1 MSDVIYE
8 ETYEDILPCYYVGML
23 LNISLS
29 ALVGI
34 PFCIREYLVGKVDI
48 IYVFT
53 GYCGYIALVLVFYS
67 MLYLSICKDY
77 KKISFFFAVGMTV
90 TVFLSFLLVKVFHW
104 GITYGMLL
112 SLTIGFWLI
121 ACLEMS
127 VVRSYFKE
135 NSGKYRQVLVYFKEY
150 WPLVVTNFLY
160 ILGLYVHNF
169 VFWTTYLHMK
179 KVLFVIN
186 TLGGAGAERALLEL
200 LKRFT
205 PDQYEVDLYILLEQ
219 GELISQV
226 PEYVNILNRN
236 YTAESVLS
244 AEGKKKL
251 NKKVFMRLFTH
262 GALFKN
268 IPYLIKNA
276 VAMLGRKKIY
286 ADKLLWRIM
295 SDSGMKLNKS
305 YDMAVAYL
313 EGGATYFVHDH
324 VKARKKFT
332 FLHVD
337 YKYAGYSRGLDRDC
351 YLDFDRIFTV
361 SGEVKSVFDSVYP
374 ECRNKTFIFHN
385 LIDREEIY
393 RKSELPGGFSD
404 TYTRKR
410 ILTVGRLTAQKA
422 YEVAVDAMKLLKDQG
437 IKARWYVLGEGEL
450 RNKLQQ
456 KIDSLGLKEDF
467 LLLGAKENPYPYYK
481 QCDLYVHAT
490 RFEGKSIAIQEAQVL
505 GCTILVSDCS
515 GNREQVE
522 NGTDGILCQL
532 SPEDISRKIAELLG
546 NEEKCREYG
555 KKATVRISDEQG
567 DILKLFEIA

>member
-1 MSDVIYE
+1 
-8 ETYEDILPCYYVGML
+8 
-23 LNISLS
+23 
-29 ALVGI
+29 
-34 PFCIREYLVGKVDI
+34 
-48 IYVFT
+48 
-53 GYCGYIALVLVFYS
+53 
-67 MLYLSICKDY
+67 
-77 KKISFFFAVGMTV
+77 
-90 TVFLSFLLVKVFHW
+90 
-104 GITYGMLL
+104 
-112 SLTIGFWLI
+112 
-121 ACLEMS
+121 
-127 VVRSYFKE
+127 
-135 NSGKYRQVLVYFKEY
+135 
-150 WPLVVTNFLY
+150 
-160 ILGLYVHNF
+160 
-169 VFWTTYLHMK
+169 MK

-205 PDQYEVDLYILLEQ
+205 PDQYEVDVSILLEQ

-236 YTAESVLS
+236 YTAKSVLS

-286 ADKLLWRIM
+286 ADKLLWRVM

-313 EGGATYFVHDH
+313 EGGSTYFVHDH

-385 LIDREEIY
+385 LIDREKIY

-404 TYTRKR
+404 TYTGKR

-532 SPEDISRKIAELLG
+532 SPEDISRKISELLG

-567 DILKLFEIA
+567 DILKLFEIV

>member
-1 MSDVIYE
+1 
-8 ETYEDILPCYYVGML
+8 
-23 LNISLS
+23 
-29 ALVGI
+29 
-34 PFCIREYLVGKVDI
+34 
-48 IYVFT
+48 
-53 GYCGYIALVLVFYS
+53 
-67 MLYLSICKDY
+67 
-77 KKISFFFAVGMTV
+77 
-90 TVFLSFLLVKVFHW
+90 
-104 GITYGMLL
+104 
-112 SLTIGFWLI
+112 
-121 ACLEMS
+121 
-127 VVRSYFKE
+127 
-135 NSGKYRQVLVYFKEY
+135 
-150 WPLVVTNFLY
+150 
-160 ILGLYVHNF
+160 
-169 VFWTTYLHMK
+169 MK

-186 TLGGAGAERALLEL
+186 TLGGAGAEKALLEL

-205 PDQYEVDLYILLEQ
+205 PDRYEVDLYVLLEQ

-226 PEYVNILNRN
+226 PGYVNILNRD

-244 AEGKKKL
+244 AEGKKEL

-286 ADKLLWRIM
+286 ADKLLWRVM

-313 EGGATYFVHDH
+313 EGGSTYFVHDH
-324 VKARKKFT
+324 VTAEKKFT

-337 YKYAGYSRGLDRDC
+337 YKYAGYTRELDRDC

-361 SGEVKSVFDSVYP
+361 SGEVKRVFNDVYP
-374 ECRNKTFIFHN
+374 ECRNKTLVFHN
-385 LIDREEIY
+385 LIDREEIC
-393 RKSELPGGFSD
+393 RKAELPGGFSD
-404 TYTRKR
+404 AYSGKR

-422 YEVAVDAMKLLKDQG
+422 YELAIDAMKLLKDQG
-437 IKARWYVLGEGEL
+437 IKARWYILGEGEL

>member
-1 MSDVIYE
+1 M
-8 ETYEDILPCYYVGML
+8 
-23 LNISLS
+23 
-29 ALVGI
+29 
-34 PFCIREYLVGKVDI
+34 CIR
-48 IYVFT
+48 
-53 GYCGYIALVLVFYS
+53 
-67 MLYLSICKDY
+67 
-77 KKISFFFAVGMTV
+77 
-90 TVFLSFLLVKVFHW
+90 
-104 GITYGMLL
+104 
-112 SLTIGFWLI
+112 
-121 ACLEMS
+121 
-127 VVRSYFKE
+127 
-135 NSGKYRQVLVYFKEY
+135 
-150 WPLVVTNFLY
+150 
-160 ILGLYVHNF
+160 
-169 VFWTTYLHMK
+169 
-179 KVLFVIN
+179 
-186 TLGGAGAERALLEL
+186 
-200 LKRFT
+200 
-205 PDQYEVDLYILLEQ
+205 
-219 GELISQV
+219 
-226 PEYVNILNRN
+226 
-236 YTAESVLS
+236 
-244 AEGKKKL
+244 
-251 NKKVFMRLFTH
+251 
-262 GALFKN
+262 
-268 IPYLIKNA
+268 
-276 VAMLGRKKIY
+276 
-286 ADKLLWRIM
+286 
-295 SDSGMKLNKS
+295 
-305 YDMAVAYL
+305 
-313 EGGATYFVHDH
+313 
-324 VKARKKFT
+324 
-332 FLHVD
+332 
-337 YKYAGYSRGLDRDC
+337 DR
-351 YLDFDRIFTV
+351 

-404 TYTRKR
+404 TYTGKR

-567 DILKLFEIA
+567 DILKLFEIV